1 MKNVTI
7 YLKNQIDSAYDADF
21 INTMDDI
28 INAENIVNEILN
40 SGYKNADYEYL
51 TAYAQTARDRLFDE
65 IGK

>member
-21 INTMDDI
+21 ISTVDDI

-40 SGYKNADYEYL
+40 SGYKNANYKYL
-51 TAYAQTARDRLFDE
+51 ESYAQTARDRLFDE

>member
-21 INTMDDI
+21 ISTMDDV
-28 INAENIVNEILN
+28 INAENMVNEILN

-51 TAYAQTARDRLFDE
+51 NSYAQTARDRLFDE